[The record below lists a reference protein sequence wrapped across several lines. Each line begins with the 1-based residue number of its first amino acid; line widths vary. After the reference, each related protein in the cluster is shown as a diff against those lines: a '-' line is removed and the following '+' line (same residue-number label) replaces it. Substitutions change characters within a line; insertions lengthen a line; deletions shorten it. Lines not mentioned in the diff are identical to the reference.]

1 MIKKTKLP
9 PQKTIKDFFDYKN
22 GQLIR
27 KKDSGFR
34 WKIGSIAGSK
44 DKQGYI
50 SVYMNGYLYKAH
62 RLIYAWHN
70 GNFTDDLFVDHIN
83 GNPDD
88 NRIKNLRLVTH
99 QENHFNRTKEKGIS
113 FMKQRNKWRSQIQA
127 NGIKKYLGSFE
138 DKEDAINAYL
148 MAKANLH
155 TIENRL

>member
-1 MIKKTKLP
+1 
-9 PQKTIKDFFDYKN
+9 
-22 GQLIR
+22 
-27 KKDSGFR
+27 
-34 WKIGSIAGSK
+34 
-44 DKQGYI
+44 
-50 SVYMNGYLYKAH
+50 MNGYLYKAH